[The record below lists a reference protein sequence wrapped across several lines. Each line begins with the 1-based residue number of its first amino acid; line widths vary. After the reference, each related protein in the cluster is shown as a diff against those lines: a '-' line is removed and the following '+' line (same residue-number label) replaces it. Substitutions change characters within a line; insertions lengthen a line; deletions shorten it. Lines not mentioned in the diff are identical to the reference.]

1 MRYSGERSDEESTIS
16 PSPAREPSNSHLSPG
31 GGEIQRG
38 GLRSYLKALR
48 RAAPPAPNT
57 QHPAPALYAR
67 PARPPTGEVRLTGEA
82 PDWQGP
88 PIRPAGEAPDRRD
101 PGEVPFALSLSK
113 GTSLRALCGESPT
126 SHTALLT
133 TSHITLKLEHM
144 NYYKDLR
151 LDELDIASPE
161 EAEEL
166 EYELD
171 LRFEDFTPTDRKTW
185 LKQNAYLEHFS
196 QTGATTSAARGASVA
211 VYKTLRWQSDDVL
224 SFNRR
229 LEVATLAFNDSLQ
242 EIALMRAGEPK
253 APASLIIA
261 LLRANMPEKYSEKGE
276 DDDRAK
282 AKAKAKELEQ
292 HRRYR
297 VQARCEKAVGY
308 PTFSKLAEGAEN
320 ARPQYDHDPSPPN
333 LSPAGEPSYSHLS
346 PVGESSS
353 SHLSPAGGEIQRGGS
368 PHPTPY
374 DHEPPS
380 PNNTDDDWYPEDF
393 SSPTAVNP
401 PHRLT
406 DDDLYPESSPSP
418 QGPTDTELTRAARRE
433 LLRQQ
438 RKAEKK
444 NTFPV
449 KRF

>member
-1 MRYSGERSDEESTIS
+1 MRYSEERSDEESTIS
-16 PSPAREPSNSHLSPG
+16 PRRGAFEFPSLPHRGRDTERGFPQLLESMQMTPRSP
-31 GGEIQRG
+31 
-38 GLRSYLKALR
+38 
-48 RAAPPAPNT
+48 
-57 QHPAPALYAR
+57 
-67 PARPPTGEVRLTGEA
+67 
-82 PDWQGP
+82 
-88 PIRPAGEAPDRRD
+88 
-101 PGEVPFALSLSK
+101 LSLSK

-133 TSHITLKLEHM
+133 TSCITLKLEHM

-166 EYELD
+166 EYELE

-196 QTGATTSAARGASVA
+196 QTGATTSAARGANVT
-211 VYKTLRWQSDDVL
+211 VYTALRWQSDDAL

-229 LEVATLAFNDSLQ
+229 LEVATLAFNDSLH
-242 EIALMRAGEPK
+242 EMALMRAGEPK

-297 VQARCEKAVGY
+297 VQARREKAVGY

-320 ARPQYDHDPSPPN
+320 AYPKYDHDPSPAD
-333 LSPAGEPSYSHLS
+333 LSPTEELSSSYLS
-346 PVGESSS
+346 PPGSLRIPISPPPGERNREGGPHTRPRTTTSRHRPTTPTS
-353 SHLSPAGGEIQRGGS
+353 LQIPISP
-368 PHPTPY
+368 PPT
-374 DHEPPS
+374 S
-380 PNNTDDDWYPEDF
+380 
-393 SSPTAVNP
+393 
-401 PHRLT
+401 HRL
-406 DDDLYPESSPSP
+406 PISPPLGERNREGVPHTQPHTTTSHPRPTTPTMTGTQKTSLRP
-418 QGPTDTELTRAARRE
+418 QR
-433 LLRQQ
+433 
-438 RKAEKK
+438 
-444 NTFPV
+444 
-449 KRF
+449 

>member
-1 MRYSGERSDEESTIS
+1 
-16 PSPAREPSNSHLSPG
+16 
-31 GGEIQRG
+31 
-38 GLRSYLKALR
+38 
-48 RAAPPAPNT
+48 
-57 QHPAPALYAR
+57 
-67 PARPPTGEVRLTGEA
+67 
-82 PDWQGP
+82 
-88 PIRPAGEAPDRRD
+88 
-101 PGEVPFALSLSK
+101 
-113 GTSLRALCGESPT
+113 
-126 SHTALLT
+126 
-133 TSHITLKLEHM
+133 M

-171 LRFEDFTPTDRKTW
+171 LRFEDFTPKDRKTW

-196 QTGATTSAARGASVA
+196 QTGATTSAARGANVTA
-211 VYKTLRWQSDDVL
+211 YTALRWQSDDVL

-253 APASLIIA
+253 VPASLIIA

-292 HRRYR
+292 QRRYR
-297 VQARCEKAVGY
+297 VQARREKAVGY

-320 ARPQYDHDPSPPN
+320 AYPKYDHDPSPAD
-333 LSPAGEPSYSHLS
+333 LSPT
-346 PVGESSS
+346 
-353 SHLSPAGGEIQRGGS
+353 GGEIQRGGS

-380 PNNTDDDWYPEDF
+380 PNNTDEDWYPEDF
-393 SSPTAVNP
+393 SAPTPVSP

-406 DDDLYPESSPSP
+406 DDDRYPETSPSP
-418 QGPTDTELTRAARRE
+418 KGPMDTELTRAARRE

>member
-1 MRYSGERSDEESTIS
+1 MTSIRT
-16 PSPAREPSNSHLSPG
+16 
-31 GGEIQRG
+31 
-38 GLRSYLKALR
+38 
-48 RAAPPAPNT
+48 APN
-57 QHPAPALYAR
+57 
-67 PARPPTGEVRLTGEA
+67 
-82 PDWQGP
+82 
-88 PIRPAGEAPDRRD
+88 I
-101 PGEVPFALSLSK
+101 
-113 GTSLRALCGESPT
+113 
-126 SHTALLT
+126 
-133 TSHITLKLEHM
+133 EHM

-166 EYELD
+166 EYELE

-196 QTGATTSAARGASVA
+196 RTGTTTSAARGANVA
-211 VYKTLRWQSDDVL
+211 VYTALRWQSDDVL

-253 APASLIIA
+253 VPASLIIA

-276 DDDRAK
+276 SDDRAK

-297 VQARCEKAVGY
+297 VQARREKAAGY

-320 ARPQYDHDPSPPN
+320 ARPQYDRDPSPTD
-333 LSPAGEPSYSHLS
+333 LSPTEEL
-346 PVGESSS
+346 SS

-393 SSPTAVNP
+393 SAPTPVNP

-406 DDDLYPESSPSP
+406 EDDLYPKTSPSP